1 MNQTELNRLEH
12 DPQVIRDYVK
22 KSAFGKNKLMYLPL
36 VIGIMICMFLAFVIY
51 EGMTQELGYTL
62 MGVLAVVA
70 VLCFIVVSVIN
81 RAAHKKLSRETELV
95 PVCIA
100 QKVYGEDANNNC
112 YAIYTCGPKRHD
124 AAFIAHIANKIFA
137 LSANTNDKIGQS
149 VNSLFQKDFI
159 KPGEFAKQL
168 PLSFTEGEV
177 VWRRQFALGTL
188 PKAAQQQIEDNN
200 GQFWVV
206 GLNPE
211 NAFLFR
217 QYYK

>member
-22 KSAFGKNKLMYLPL
+22 KSAFGKNKVMYLPL

-70 VLCFIVVSVIN
+70 LLCFIGVSVIN
-81 RAAHKKLSRETELV
+81 RAAHNKLSRQTDFV

-100 QKVYGEDANNNC
+100 QKVYGEDTNNNN
-112 YAIYTCGPKRHD
+112 YAIYTCGSKRHD
-124 AAFIAHIANKIFA
+124 AAFIAHIANKIFT
-137 LSANTNDKIGQS
+137 LSANTNDKIEQS
-149 VNSLFQKDFI
+149 VNRLFQKDFI

-200 GQFWVV
+200 RQFLVV

-217 QYYK
+217 QYYQ

>member
-12 DPQVIRDYVK
+12 DPQVIGDYVK
-22 KSAFGKNKLMYLPL
+22 KSAFGKNKMMYLPL

-70 VLCFIVVSVIN
+70 LLCFIGVSVIN
-81 RAAHKKLSRETELV
+81 RAAHKKLSRQTDFV

-100 QKVYGEDANNNC
+100 QKVYGEDTNNNY
-112 YAIYTCGPKRHD
+112 YAIYTCGSKRHD

-137 LSANTNDKIGQS
+137 LSANTNDKIEQS
-149 VNSLFQKDFI
+149 VNRLFQKDFI

-200 GQFWVV
+200 RQFLVV
-206 GLNPE
+206 GLSPE

-217 QYYK
+217 QYYQ

>member
-1 MNQTELNRLEH
+1 MNIAGLNQLEH

-36 VIGIMICMFLAFVIY
+36 IIGIMISMFLAFAVY
-51 EGMTQELGYTL
+51 EGMLQEIGYTL
-62 MGVLAVVA
+62 AGILAVVA
-70 VLCFIVVSVIN
+70 VLCFVGVAVVN
-81 RAAHKKLSRETELV
+81 RAAHKKLSRETDFV
-95 PVCIA
+95 PICMA
-100 QKVYGEDANNNC
+100 QKVYGEDANNNY
-112 YAIYTCGPKRHD
+112 YAIYTCGAKRHD
-124 AAFIAHIANKIFA
+124 GAFINHIVNKIFA
-137 LSANTNDKIGQS
+137 LPANTNDKIEQS
-149 VNSLFQKDFI
+149 VNKLFQKDFI

-217 QYYK
+217 QYYM